1 MQAKKEGYFYYKNLV
16 VGVRMYAHA
25 HNMEMDTKQPA
36 KFPTILIES

>member
-1 MQAKKEGYFYYKNLV
+1 MHANKEDYFYYKNLV
-16 VGVRMYAHA
+16 AGFRMYAHA